1 MNCVVV
7 VLAGGMG
14 IRIRH
19 LLDNLPKPLAPV
31 NGKPFLEW
39 VLHFL
44 FRQKLQ
50 HIIFSTG
57 YMAEKIEKFVT
68 QNTLGL
74 SLQCAK
80 EEFPLGTAGGVIN
93 SIDKYELNFKNV
105 LVLNGDSLVL
115 TDLSHLFECFNDPY
129 IKVAVLG
136 VRVGNAERFGTLAV
150 EEGGYLAG
158 FKEKQVGSGL
168 INAGVYLF
176 RKEVL
181 EALPR
186 GKSLSFELDVFPKL
200 LMQNI
205 PIKVIEVD
213 APFIDI
219 GTEDSLGDAS
229 LFIEKYY
236 QYF

>member
-14 IRIRH
+14 TRIRH

-31 NGKPFLEW
+31 NGQPFLEW
-39 VLHFL
+39 VLRFL
-44 FRQKLQ
+44 LRQKLR

-57 YMAEKIEKFVT
+57 YMADKIEKFVT

-74 SLQCAK
+74 DLQSAK

-93 SIDKYELNFKNV
+93 SIDKYGLNFKNV

-115 TDLSHLFECFNDPY
+115 TDLSPLLECFNDPF

-150 EEGGYLAG
+150 EERGYLAG
-158 FKEKQVGSGL
+158 FKEKQAGSGL
-168 INAGVYLF
+168 VNAGVYLF
-176 RKEVL
+176 RREIL
-181 EALPR
+181 DGLPR
-186 GKSLSFELDVFPKL
+186 STSLSFELDIFPKL

-229 LFIEKYY
+229 LFIEKNY

>member
-14 IRIRH
+14 TRIRH

-44 FRQKLQ
+44 LGQKLR

-57 YMAEKIEKFVT
+57 YMAEKIEKFAS

-74 SLQCAK
+74 DLQCAK

-93 SIDKYELNFKNV
+93 SIDKYGLNFKNV
-105 LVLNGDSLVL
+105 LVLNGDSLAL
-115 TDLSHLFECFNDPY
+115 TNLSPLFECFNDPF

-150 EEGGYLAG
+150 GGEGYLAG
-158 FKEKQVGSGL
+158 FKEKQAGSGL

-176 RKEVL
+176 RREIL
-181 EALPR
+181 DGLPR
-186 GKSLSFELDVFPKL
+186 SASLSFELDIFPKL

-205 PIKVIEVD
+205 LIKVIEVE

-219 GTEDSLGDAS
+219 GTEESLGDAS
-229 LFIEKYY
+229 LFIEKNY
-236 QYF
+236 QFF

>member
-14 IRIRH
+14 TRICH

-39 VLHFL
+39 VLRFL
-44 FRQKLQ
+44 LRQKLQ

-57 YMAEKIEKFVT
+57 YLADKIETFAFK
-68 QNTLGL
+68 NTLGL
-74 SLQCAK
+74 DLKCAR
-80 EEFPLGTAGGVIN
+80 EDFQLGTAGGV
-93 SIDKYELNFKNV
+93 LNALNKHGSDFDNV
-105 LVLNGDSLVL
+105 LVLNGDSLAL
-115 TDLSHLFECFNDPY
+115 TDFNPLFRSFQDPF

-136 VRVGNAERFGTLAV
+136 VQVSNAERFGTLATA
-150 EEGGYLAG
+150 EGGYLAG

-181 EALPR
+181 EALPQGR
-186 GKSLSFELDVFPKL
+186 SLSFELDVFPKL

-205 PIKVIEVD
+205 PIKVTEVD

-219 GTEDSLGDAS
+219 GTEDSLGEAS
-229 LFIEKYY
+229 LFIEKNY